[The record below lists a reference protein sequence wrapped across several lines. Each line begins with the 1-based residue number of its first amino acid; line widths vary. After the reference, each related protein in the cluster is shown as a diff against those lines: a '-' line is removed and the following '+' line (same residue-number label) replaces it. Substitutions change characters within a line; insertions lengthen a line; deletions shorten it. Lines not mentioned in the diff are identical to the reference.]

1 MAHLMPI
8 LRWVMEKFVQR
19 SDGLE
24 DNYSDYLSV
33 GDKIYIKDADNT
45 SQVFIT
51 EVAVGSNTT
60 AISLKDEIPFLSVGF
75 DYNVQVFNSKTIAT
89 AEVTNIN
96 PPVATPGAT
105 AFLCDKVEPNF
116 VVGEVI
122 YGHTSRVTADVSGID
137 INNRINSSS
146 AAFTFNDYNQM
157 LKIQGTTTDTF
168 EANEKVRQVPFNT
181 AANTRCITN

>member
-1 MAHLMPI
+1 M
-8 LRWVMEKFVQR
+8 K
-19 SDGLE
+19 
-24 DNYSDYLSV
+24 
-33 GDKIYIKDADNT
+33 
-45 SQVFIT
+45 
-51 EVAVGSNTT
+51 
-60 AISLKDEIPFLSVGF
+60 IPFLSVGF

-89 AEVTNIN
+89 AEITNIN

-146 AAFTFNDYNQM
+146 AAFTFNDYNQNVKDSRHNYGYIRSQTKK
-157 LKIQGTTTDTF
+157 LDRFHLILAAIQGASPIDATGFIHSMD
-168 EANEKVRQVPFNT
+168 
-181 AANTRCITN
+181 I